1 MKQLLLQWYPP
12 YILDLLPLP
21 NWMPL
26 FSLHP
31 QILQPHHRW
40 PANTWAVICSSWGVI
55 PFITCWKT
63 LNHSNLQC
71 PHWET
76 SPYPTMGKGKSST
89 QKCRLGWDILVAR
102 KVYDTSSLG
111 VSYIN
116 NVHMHKFIWA
126 NCVTRLDLVSK
137 AIHVMV
143 CPDINYVL

>member
-1 MKQLLLQWYPP
+1 MKQLFLQWYPP

-26 FSLHP
+26 FFFNSTDPPLACQDLGRDMLIVGCDTFHHMLEGVESLK
-31 QILQPHHRW
+31 I
-40 PANTWAVICSSWGVI
+40 AA
-55 PFITCWKT
+55 
-63 LNHSNLQC
+63 
-71 PHWET
+71 
-76 SPYPTMGKGKSST
+76 PTKGNESISHNGKGKIIDS
-89 QKCRLGWDILVAR
+89 KVPAIVWDILVAR

-143 CPDINYVL
+143 CPDVNYVL